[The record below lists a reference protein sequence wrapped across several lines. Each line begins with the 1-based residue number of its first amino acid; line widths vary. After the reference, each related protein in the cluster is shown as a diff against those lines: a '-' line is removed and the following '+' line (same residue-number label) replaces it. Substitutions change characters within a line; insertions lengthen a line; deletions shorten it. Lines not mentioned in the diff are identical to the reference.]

1 MSIAAQ
7 YLVTA
12 VIGVKGTNVTY
23 DRSTAGSPATR
34 ERTRSGRTRLSIR
47 WCETLS
53 GLESAQPRAP
63 PGGGRWRGTD
73 APSLPTLRGR
83 RVGPARPGPADPASA
98 LAAVIAERQQHT
110 SIPGPG
116 SARRSS
122 GPACRSPRSGRYRQ
136 PQSSADWRWS
146 LTSWPANNA
155 LTLKVQFTSTR
166 PYPAVGPP
174 VGHDARLAPTAISA
188 DLEGR
193 RSTAFRAI
201 RLAITG

>member
-53 GLESAQPRAP
+53 GLENAQPRAP

-83 RVGPARPGPADPASA
+83 RVSSRPGPADPADPAGA

-116 SARRSS
+116 GARRSS
-122 GPACRSPRSGRYRQ
+122 GPACRSPRSGRR
-136 PQSSADWRWS
+136 
-146 LTSWPANNA
+146 ANLPGTDSRRA
-155 LTLKVQFTSTR
+155 
-166 PYPAVGPP
+166 PP
-174 VGHDARLAPTAISA
+174 IGDGA
-188 DLEGR
+188 
-193 RSTAFRAI
+193 
-201 RLAITG
+201 

>member
-1 MSIAAQ
+1 
-7 YLVTA
+7 
-12 VIGVKGTNVTY
+12 
-23 DRSTAGSPATR
+23 
-34 ERTRSGRTRLSIR
+34 LSIP

-63 PGGGRWRGTD
+63 PGAAAGVGRMRR
-73 APSLPTLRGR
+73 SLPTLRGR
-83 RVGPARPGPADPASA
+83 RVSSRPGPADPAGA

-116 SARRSS
+116 GARRSS

-155 LTLKVQFTSTR
+155 LTLNVQFTSTR

>member
-73 APSLPTLRGR
+73 AP
-83 RVGPARPGPADPASA
+83 VIAGPARPAGQ
-98 LAAVIAERQQHT
+98 LAAR
-110 SIPGPG
+110 PGRPG
-116 SARRSS
+116 RC
-122 GPACRSPRSGRYRQ
+122 ACRSDRREAAAYVDSGPWRCAPLERTGVPQPSQRPVPTAAELRRLAMEPDQLAGEQCLNAEGLVHEHPPISGGRPASRPRCATGAHCDIRRSV
-136 PQSSADWRWS
+136 SSAAFGRW
-146 LTSWPANNA
+146 LAETS
-155 LTLKVQFTSTR
+155 
-166 PYPAVGPP
+166 
-174 VGHDARLAPTAISA
+174 
-188 DLEGR
+188 
-193 RSTAFRAI
+193 
-201 RLAITG
+201 